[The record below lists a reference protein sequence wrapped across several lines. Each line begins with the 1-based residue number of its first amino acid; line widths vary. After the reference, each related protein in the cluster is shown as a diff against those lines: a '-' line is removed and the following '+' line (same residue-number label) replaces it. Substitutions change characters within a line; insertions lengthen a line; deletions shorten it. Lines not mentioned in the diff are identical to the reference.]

1 MIAARPAILITAT
14 AALTACQQSD
24 PTPRET
30 GAAASTTSGA
40 DATTATTPAHLT
52 LAAVEAADVAI
63 IADSM
68 DNLGGCEFVGEGRRT
83 LLSVGLPD
91 SAGAKGF
98 GVARAGGVVVQAQT
112 DEAGRAAI
120 EAGPKLAFEGIVIAV
135 AHGGGTGEKV
145 GTETS
150 AWPGTLTV
158 SDSDG
163 KSRTYP
169 GRWACG
175 V

>member
-1 MIAARPAILITAT
+1 MRDGGGVANRVEQRT
-14 AALTACQQSD
+14 AAD
-24 PTPRET
+24 DE
-30 GAAASTTSGA
+30 
-40 DATTATTPAHLT
+40 H
-52 LAAVEAADVAI
+52 
-63 IADSM
+63 
-68 DNLGGCEFVGEGRRT
+68 VG
-83 LLSVGLPD
+83 
-91 SAGAKGF
+91 
-98 GVARAGGVVVQAQT
+98 
-112 DEAGRAAI
+112 AAI

-163 KSRTYP
+163 KSRAYP